1 MPRKIGNE
9 TPEQRFLRVAA
20 ARTNAVLDKLRLL
33 GNCSNRRI
41 YKYTVKDVDR
51 VFNAINKEMK
61 ETKLRFNT
69 KKRDKFKL

>member
-69 KKRDKFKL
+69 KKRDNFKL